1 MFQVNLI
8 SHIYNPAN
16 QTPKEIIENFVIRE
30 KEFDKIFSDLRDS
43 EMIYPEQ
50 HYLILGQRGYGKTT
64 LLLKIHN
71 EIKNNKDLDNKFCS
85 VMFNEEQYNIR
96 RLERLWEQT
105 AEYLEEYQGFENI
118 FNDIIKEEDKH
129 DYEEVAFKIIE
140 KNLKN
145 NNKKLILLIDNINDI
160 FDKFTKKES
169 QRLREI
175 LLTSSEIRVIG
186 ASSKYLE
193 YNFSYDKPFFEFFKV
208 IELKNLNKEE
218 TIKLLLKLSDNYK
231 ENNVKDIIENKPNK
245 IEALRR
251 ITGGVPRTIVLLFEI
266 FADDK
271 EGSSFKDLEILL
283 DRVTPLYK
291 HRIDDLSPIQ
301 QEIVDIIALNWDAV
315 NTKYI
320 SQKTRIESKS
330 VSSQLKELEKNNII
344 NKINTSTK
352 NHLYQISE
360 RFFNIWYLMR
370 YGRKK
375 EQDKIRWLVE
385 FLEVWCDKEDLYK
398 RVSKHIKALKSGNIN
413 EKYALFMTETLAKT
427 KIKWTVQ
434 HDLIQNTKKFLKF
447 NKSDLSKDLLQS
459 DLDLYLLGHNSLANE
474 DFEQSLKIF
483 NSILKK
489 DKRVKNYINL
499 IENFLYHNND
509 GLYSLEIALFFLR
522 FNDIEKANKYID
534 MSYEISYELIEKF
547 VFHILLIDS
556 QYLYDKLLI
565 LVHNLDLEK
574 LNIIF
579 ETDFIVQ
586 LIINKVNFEKI
597 EKLLEIGINKN
608 IKNAMLS
615 LAYIYSLQNIKP
627 QEVLDLSLKSFDA
640 NNLTSLM
647 ISIDSLL
654 ENNIIEKAISLI
666 TLYLN
671 TLFKDE
677 IHSDIK
683 YLAIKHILYP
693 LLAKKQ
699 YNYVYNLFQE
709 KEYNLKEH
717 LKPVYYALMFFMK
730 DKYPDEYL
738 KMGSELKETVEEI
751 ISKINQMSIDYK

>member
-291 HRIDDLSPIQ
+291 HRMDDLSPIQ

-385 FLEVWCDKEDLYK
+385 FLEAWCDKEDLYN
-398 RVSKHIKALKSGNIN
+398 RTLKHIKMLDYGKNIN
-413 EKYALFMTETLAKT
+413 EKYALYMTEALSKT
-427 KIKWTVQ
+427 KIDFETQ
-434 HDLIQNTKKFLKF
+434 HMLIECTREFLELKDSDLKKELSDSDIEILIKGANFLKEEEFELALKTLNKIVKKNTIKYTIKIIKDFLKDRNNYVYICNIALLFLEIDSNLSKKYLIFAKEKRSDIFKILILYFGIYNRNKITYEKFLDVLKYF
-447 NKSDLSKDLLQS
+447 DIKSLFK
-459 DLDLYLLGHNSLANE
+459 LDFIYLLN
-474 DFEQSLKIF
+474 
-483 NSILKK
+483 
-489 DKRVKNYINL
+489 KNNRY
-499 IENFLYHNND
+499 FTY
-509 GLYSLEIALFFLR
+509 
-522 FNDIEKANKYID
+522 
-534 MSYEISYELIEKF
+534 
-547 VFHILLIDS
+547 
-556 QYLYDKLLI
+556 
-565 LVHNLDLEK
+565 
-574 LNIIF
+574 
-579 ETDFIVQ
+579 T
-586 LIINKVNFEKI
+586 
-597 EKLLEIGINKN
+597 EKLLELGISKN
-608 IKNAMLS
+608 DEDAKKSLAFYYFLEKVNPLKALS
-615 LAYIYSLQNIKP
+615 LIEDLYNDIENNYAIIIVLLWNNKISTAIKLIPDYISF
-627 QEVLDLSLKSFDA
+627 SLKS
-640 NNLTSLM
+640 NEKM
-647 ISIDSLL
+647 ILL
-654 ENNIIEKAISLI
+654 LLI
-666 TLYLN
+666 
-671 TLFKDE
+671 F
-677 IHSDIK
+677 
-683 YLAIKHILYP
+683 
-693 LLAKKQ
+693 
-699 YNYVYNLFQE
+699 
-709 KEYNLKEH
+709 
-717 LKPVYYALMFFMK
+717 
-730 DKYPDEYL
+730 
-738 KMGSELKETVEEI
+738 
-751 ISKINQMSIDYK
+751 